1 MDAAIADG
9 IKDFQFKN
17 NQETPVYIEG
27 YTSGGNLYFN
37 IYGKETRPANRR
49 VEFVSEITSQTDPEK
64 EYVMVAEQPIGYIET
79 TTKPHIGYTAR
90 LWKIVYENDVEVSR
104 KVFNNSKYSPS
115 KEVISIG
122 IGGSSPEAQA
132 AIAAAIESKDD
143 AAILAAVANW
153 TPEAVAARENAAA
166 QAQQAQQAA
175 ATQQPSNTTGGT
187 SNTTGGT
194 SNPTQP
200 STDPTTPQT
209 TP

>member
-1 MDAAIADG
+1 
-9 IKDFQFKN
+9 
-17 NQETPVYIEG
+17 
-27 YTSGGNLYFN
+27 
-37 IYGKETRPANRR
+37 
-49 VEFVSEITSQTDPEK
+49 
-64 EYVMVAEQPIGYIET
+64 MVAEQPIGYIET

-187 SNTTGGT
+187 SNTT
-194 SNPTQP
+194 QP